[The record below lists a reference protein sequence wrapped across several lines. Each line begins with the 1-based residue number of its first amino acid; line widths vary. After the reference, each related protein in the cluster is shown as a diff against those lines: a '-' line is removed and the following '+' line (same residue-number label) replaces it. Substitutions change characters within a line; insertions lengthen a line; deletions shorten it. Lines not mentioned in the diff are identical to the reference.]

1 MKGQPKGLIAAAL
14 ANMGERFGF
23 YIMMAI
29 LTLFISAKFGL
40 NETTAGY
47 IYSGFYASIYLLALV
62 GGIIAD
68 KTRNYKGTIMW
79 GLVVMSLGY
88 LIIAIPTPT
97 PVSSLP
103 LYLTLTCVGLLVI
116 AFGNGLF
123 KGNLQALVGQMYDNK
138 EFSAKRES
146 GFQIFYMFINIGG
159 FFAPFVAIGV
169 RNWWLKVNNFDYNA
183 KLPELCHEYLAK
195 GEHMAGEGLAN
206 LTSYANSAY
215 LDGTPVSA
223 AGLHDFCN
231 GYLDVF
237 NRGFHYAFIAAI
249 VMMLVSLVIYLS
261 NKRRFPDPSKKAA
274 AGGVKA
280 SAEEITM
287 SAQEIR
293 QRIYA
298 LFAVFGVVIFFWVSF
313 HQNGYSLTYF
323 ARDYVNLDVIN
334 INLGF
339 TTIKGAEIFQSV
351 NPFFVVTLTP
361 LIMWFFGWLRKRNI
375 EVSTPMKIAIGMGIA
390 ATAYLFL
397 MFFSFALPDKA
408 ALAGMKADQVQSI
421 LVTPWVMVGLYF
433 ILTVAELFISPLG
446 LAFVS
451 KVAPPHM
458 QGLMQGFWLAAT
470 AVGNAL
476 LFVGGWLYMHTP
488 MWATWCVF
496 VAACGMSMLVMLS
509 MVRWLERR
517 ERGRGCPVRLSMVCV
532 PCCARDPAGMS
543 CCACPGTRSA
553 LPPPGLS
560 RPVCVPAVFQAL
572 LGILSLSAR
581 TEAGHLAHCS
591 SLLLCSPFGV
601 LFADETEEN
610 RKLFWFHKFSFYICL
625 RIRNI

>member
-237 NRGFHYAFIAAI
+237 NRGFHYALIAAI
-249 VMMLVSLVIYLS
+249 VIVLVSLVIYLS

-433 ILTVAELFISPLG
+433 ILTRRRAVHLAPRAGIRIEGGAPAHAGPYAGLLAGCYSRGQCVAVRRRMALHAHPDVGYVVCLRRGLRQHSNISDPEANIERKLMKPKKFSIFFRFIS
-446 LAFVS
+446 
-451 KVAPPHM
+451 K
-458 QGLMQGFWLAAT
+458 
-470 AVGNAL
+470 
-476 LFVGGWLYMHTP
+476 
-488 MWATWCVF
+488 
-496 VAACGMSMLVMLS
+496 
-509 MVRWLERR
+509 
-517 ERGRGCPVRLSMVCV
+517 
-532 PCCARDPAGMS
+532 
-543 CCACPGTRSA
+543 
-553 LPPPGLS
+553 
-560 RPVCVPAVFQAL
+560 
-572 LGILSLSAR
+572 
-581 TEAGHLAHCS
+581 
-591 SLLLCSPFGV
+591 
-601 LFADETEEN
+601 
-610 RKLFWFHKFSFYICL
+610 
-625 RIRNI
+625 

>member
-421 LVTPWVMVGLYF
+421 LVTPWVWWASISSLPSLSSSSRPSDWHLYRRWRPRTCRALCRASGWPLRPWAMRCCSSADGSTCTPRCGLHG
-433 ILTVAELFISPLG
+433 ASSSRP
-446 LAFVS
+446 
-451 KVAPPHM
+451 
-458 QGLMQGFWLAAT
+458 
-470 AVGNAL
+470 
-476 LFVGGWLYMHTP
+476 
-488 MWATWCVF
+488 
-496 VAACGMSMLVMLS
+496 AAC
-509 MVRWLERR
+509 R
-517 ERGRGCPVRLSMVCV
+517 
-532 PCCARDPAGMS
+532 
-543 CCACPGTRSA
+543 
-553 LPPPGLS
+553 
-560 RPVCVPAVFQAL
+560 
-572 LGILSLSAR
+572 
-581 TEAGHLAHCS
+581 CS
-591 SLLLCSPFGV
+591 SCSRW
-601 LFADETEEN
+601 FAGSN
-610 RKLFWFHKFSFYICL
+610 G
-625 RIRNI
+625 